1 MCRGGGEGVP
11 GTVKFKSSKVH
22 SHTHRDTAYRYRDG
36 LKIDTDTAYRYRDGL
51 KIDKN
56 KAEVKQC
63 NREEKFW
70 SLCPFG

>member
-1 MCRGGGEGVP
+1 MP
-11 GTVKFKSSKVH
+11 GTVKFKSSKVQMFIV
-22 SHTHRDTAYRYRDG
+22 TPTERWV
-36 LKIDTDTAYRYRDGL
+36 KIDTDTAYKYRDGL